1 MKARFHHLEK
11 GQSLVIVAIL
21 LVVLIGMLALT
32 LDGGYAYLQRR
43 AAQTAA
49 DAGALAGA
57 IELCETGDA
66 NLAVDRSLEYAIDR
80 NGAEEAYASIADGEV
95 TVEAYITFSTFF
107 GRIFSRPEI
116 TAAAIAAATCE
127 PAGAAASVLPI
138 AWSCPPDEVIEEN
151 GIWDCGIQ
159 YGEDEPYIIM
169 QSDRIGEDDCIS
181 QGGAV
186 DCDIDDDGVDEVK
199 SGGNRSWIYLDTDG
213 GGADALRDWI
223 IDGFPG
229 KIYSHTFFPGKEGVA
244 DAIFMAIDYRV
255 GEPVLLP
262 VYNAR
267 TEGLPVIPWD
277 DPRDQVVENNAFS
290 STYYHVITFAK
301 FIPTCVRATGVDKCP
316 YYDELRSEGILRPQD
331 KTVEGYF
338 EPGTWDEVEGGGTW
352 YAGVYA
358 IALTR

>member
-1 MKARFHHLEK
+1 MKAWIYREK

-21 LVVLIGMLALT
+21 LVALIGMLALT
-32 LDGGYAYLQRR
+32 LDGGFAYLQRR
-43 AAQTAA
+43 GAQTAA

-57 IELCETGDA
+57 RQLCETGDA
-66 NLAVDRSLEYAIDR
+66 NLAVDSALNYAIDR
-80 NGAEEAYASIADGEV
+80 NGADEASAYIADGNV

-116 TAAAIAAATCE
+116 TAAAIAAARCE
-127 PAGAAASVLPI
+127 PAGAAANVLPI
-138 AWSCPPDEVIEEN
+138 AWSCPPDDVIVEDD
-151 GIWDCGIQ
+151 IWKCGMQ
-159 YGEDEPYIIM
+159 YGENEPYIIM

-181 QGGAV
+181 QGGSI
-186 DCDIDDDGVDEVK
+186 DCDIDGDGVDELK

-229 KIYSHTFFPGKEGVA
+229 KLYSHTWFPGKEGVA
-244 DAIFMAIDYRV
+244 DAIFMSIEFRV

-267 TEGLPVIPWD
+267 TEGLPTSPWIHENDLVI
-277 DPRDQVVENNAFS
+277 ENNAYS

-301 FIPTCVRATGVDKCP
+301 FIPTCVRATGADHCA
-316 YYDELRSEGILRPQD
+316 YYDTLRAEGTLVPQD

-338 EPGTWDEVEGGGTW
+338 EPGTWDGVEGGGTW